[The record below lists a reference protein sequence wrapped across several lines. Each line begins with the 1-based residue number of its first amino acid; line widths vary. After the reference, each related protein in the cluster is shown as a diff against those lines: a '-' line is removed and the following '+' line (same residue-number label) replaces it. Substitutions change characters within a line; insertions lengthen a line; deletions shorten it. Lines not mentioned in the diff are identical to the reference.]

1 MFEGAQVI
9 MFEEAHFR
17 ILPNSN
23 ESNPKMFAKKKSI
36 ITTFACFVS
45 TASISTSQ
53 MCPLKS
59 YVPPGMPAVPGR
71 LMDREYDSLNIVWY
85 PLGPIQNFTFRTSSQ
100 AAIMTKYSFF
110 FAKSRPSPDHFSALL
125 VVMFI

>member
-1 MFEGAQVI
+1 

-59 YVPPGMPAVPGR
+59 FVPPGMPAVPGR
-71 LMDREYDSLNIVWY
+71 LMDRGTGVHPETTNTTAKTNTETNTTNTETNIKTKTEVKKLSLVPYFRKAESARISNM
-85 PLGPIQNFTFRTSSQ
+85 TFIAQ
-100 AAIMTKYSFF
+100 
-110 FAKSRPSPDHFSALL
+110 
-125 VVMFI
+125 

>member
-71 LMDREYDSLNIVWY
+71 LMDRAQVAESPLLNTPGI
-85 PLGPIQNFTFRTSSQ
+85 
-100 AAIMTKYSFF
+100 
-110 FAKSRPSPDHFSALL
+110 HE
-125 VVMFI
+125 FISH